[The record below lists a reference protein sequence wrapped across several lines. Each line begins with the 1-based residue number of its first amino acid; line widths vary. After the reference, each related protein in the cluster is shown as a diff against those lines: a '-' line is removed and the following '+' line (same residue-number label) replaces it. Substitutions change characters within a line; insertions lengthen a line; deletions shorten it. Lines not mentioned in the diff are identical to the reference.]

1 MRPTQDPSQGT
12 LSLDYTLARSPN
24 SSAPAVVVRAVQ
36 DNMGRFAGVS
46 RSLDGGES
54 WAPCLGWTRD
64 TPLGGVQPLRL
75 AVAPRHAGS
84 TQHFT
89 ATARKQC
96 LLITPGTPRLRYQAC
111 VRAD

>member
-1 MRPTQDPSQGT
+1 MPP
-12 LSLDYTLARSPN
+12 LHM
-24 SSAPAVVVRAVQ
+24 PAVDMRAVQ
-36 DNMGRFAGVS
+36 DNMGRFGGVS

-54 WAPCLGWTRD
+54 WAACPGWTRD

-89 ATARKQC
+89 ATAEKSC
-96 LLITPGTPRLRYQAC
+96 LLIDTYSGYSGYGTGYAYVRIITSLGLCSKPGS
-111 VRAD
+111 